1 MGEDCKPPLTLSFFP
16 ILLFSSS
23 KIRMELPDFQVELA
37 QPHDGADQEG
47 TFAYNADIQ
56 APASSLLAASL
67 ESLSFQLARQKQT
80 SHDQAPDFDS
90 LASRLAELASCAAS
104 DTVDLGI
111 YKDIIQGD
119 STLETKL
126 IAFRLASM
134 KSYSNALRIHRTT
147 MATIRER
154 LLKGMK
160 PGFWERFFSSLT
172 LPAKLTDTDKRHLEK
187 IKDVTVEAVEAN
199 YDALNAHFL
208 KPETTANTPVSQKLL
223 PGFCITFHCLDDS
236 ILSATFRQLL
246 DGTISPVIERNVA
259 GADALAIVNSLGT
272 TYHGLFGLF
281 APPTEADLSPASG
294 NVAAHQIALTRA
306 KKIIELAHVVKA
318 GLLSL
323 V

>member
-1 MGEDCKPPLTLSFFP
+1 
-16 ILLFSSS
+16 
-23 KIRMELPDFQVELA
+23 MELPDFQVELT
-37 QPHDGADQEG
+37 QQHDGVDQEG
-47 TFAYNADIQ
+47 GFAYNADIQ

-67 ESLSFQLARQKQT
+67 ESLSFQLARQKQS

-104 DTVDLGI
+104 DTVDLGM
-111 YKDIIQGD
+111 YKDVIQGD
-119 STLETKL
+119 ATPEVKL
-126 IAFRLASM
+126 NAFHLASM

-172 LPAKLTDTDKRHLEK
+172 LPVKLTDTDKRHLEK
-187 IKDVTVEAVEAN
+187 IKDVTVEPVEAN
-199 YDALNAHFL
+199 YEALNAHLL
-208 KPETTANTPVSQKLL
+208 KPETATTPVSQKLL
-223 PGFCITFHCLDDS
+223 PGFRITFLCLDDS
-236 ILSATFRQLL
+236 ILSSTFRQLL
-246 DGTISPVIERNVA
+246 DGTVSSLIERNVA
-259 GADALAIVNSLGT
+259 GADALAMVNSLGT

-281 APPTEADLSPASG
+281 VPPTEADLNPTSG